1 MLKYSGDTD
10 GAVPLT
16 GTMGWI
22 DSMNLP
28 IINEWRP
35 YFVNNATSN
44 YLGGYIVDYNNM
56 TLGTVHGA
64 GHMAPQF
71 RPEAT
76 YHLIFNWLY
85 NKTI

>member
-16 GTMGWI
+16 GTIGWI

-28 IINEWRP
+28 ITQQWRP
-35 YFVNNATSN
+35 YLVNNATSD
-44 YLGGYIVDYNNM
+44 YLGGYVTEYNNSI

-64 GHMAPQF
+64 GHMAP
-71 RPEAT
+71 
-76 YHLIFNWLY
+76 
-85 NKTI
+85 